1 MHNHLK
7 QFENTPL
14 TDELI
19 ADLRSDHAGE
29 CGAVAIYSGI
39 LAVSR
44 DPEVREFATAHR
56 ETERVHRAFFDQWM
70 PKRYHSRLLPVW
82 RAAGWLLGAFSALF
96 GRYSVYR
103 TIAAVETFV
112 ETHYEE
118 QIQKMQGNPELAAL
132 TDKLRQFCAEEV
144 EHRDDAAGRLNP
156 PAGVVARFWSQ
167 VVGTGSSV
175 GVALARKI

>member
-1 MHNHLK
+1 MQNQLK
-7 QFENTPL
+7 QFEITPL
-14 TDELI
+14 NEELI

-39 LAVSR
+39 LAISR
-44 DPEVREFATAHR
+44 DEEVRHFATAHR
-56 ETERVHRAFFDQWM
+56 ETERVHRQFFDDWM
-70 PKRYHSRLLPVW
+70 PRRYHSRLLPVW
-82 RAAGWLLGAFSALF
+82 KAAGWLLGAISALF
-96 GRYSVYR
+96 GRRSVYR

-118 QIQKMQGNPELAAL
+118 QIVKMQDNPELAAL

-144 EHRDDAAGRLNP
+144 EHRNDAANRLTP
-156 PAGVVARFWSQ
+156 PTGAIARLWSR
-167 VVGTGSSV
+167 VVGGGSSV

>member
-1 MHNHLK
+1 MQNQLK

-14 TDELI
+14 SEEMI

-39 LAVSR
+39 LATSR
-44 DPEVREFATAHR
+44 DEEVRQFATAHR
-56 ETERVHRAFFDQWM
+56 ETERVHREFFDHWM
-70 PKRYHSRLLPVW
+70 PRPHHSRLLPVW
-82 RAAGWLLGAFSALF
+82 NAAGWLLGAISALF
-96 GRYSVYR
+96 GRRSVFR

-118 QIQKMQGNPELAAL
+118 QIEKMKDDPALAAL

-144 EHRDDAAGRLNP
+144 EHRDDAAGRLDP
-156 PAGVVARFWSQ
+156 PAGAVARLWSQ

-175 GVALARKI
+175 GVALARKV

>member
-1 MHNHLK
+1 MENTLK

-14 TDELI
+14 TGELV

-39 LAVSR
+39 LAITR
-44 DPEVREFATAHR
+44 NDEVREFATAHR
-56 ETERVHRAFFDQWM
+56 ETERVHRQFFDDWM
-70 PKRYHSRLLPVW
+70 PRQHHSRLLPVW

-96 GRYSVYR
+96 GRDSVYR

-118 QIQKMQGNPELAAL
+118 QIDKMKDEPELAAL

-144 EHRDDAAGRLNP
+144 EHRDDAAGRLQ
-156 PAGVVARFWSQ
+156 PAAGTVAQLWTQ
-167 VVGTGSSV
+167 VVGTGSCV
-175 GVALARKI
+175 GVAVARRI

>member
-1 MHNHLK
+1 MQNQLK

-14 TDELI
+14 TGELI

-39 LAVSR
+39 LAITR
-44 DPEVREFATAHR
+44 DEEVRQFAMAHR
-56 ETERVHRAFFDQWM
+56 ETEREHRQFFDDWM
-70 PKRYHSRLLPVW
+70 PRRYQSRLLAVW

-96 GRYSVYR
+96 GRNSVYR
-103 TIAAVETFV
+103 TITAVETFV

-118 QIQKMQGNPELAAL
+118 QVVKMQDIPELAAL
-132 TDKLRQFCAEEV
+132 TDRLRQFCAEEI
-144 EHRDDAAGRLNP
+144 EHRDDAANRLTP
-156 PAGVVARFWSQ
+156 TAGVIARLWSQ
-167 VVGTGSSV
+167 VVGGGSSV

>member
-1 MHNHLK
+1 MENQLK

-29 CGAVAIYSGI
+29 CGAVEIYSGI
-39 LAVSR
+39 LAVTR
-44 DPEVREFATAHR
+44 DDEVRDFATAHR
-56 ETERVHRAFFDQWM
+56 ETERVHRQFFDDWM
-70 PKRYHSRLLPVW
+70 PRRYHSRLLPVW
-82 RAAGWLLGAFSALF
+82 RTAGWLLGAFSALF
-96 GRYSVYR
+96 GRNSVYR

-118 QIQKMQGNPELAAL
+118 QIEKMKDEPELAAL

-144 EHRDDAAGRLNP
+144 EHRDDAAGRLQP
-156 PAGVVARFWSQ
+156 RAGMVARLWLR

-175 GVALARKI
+175 GVALARRV